1 MNKNKIILE
10 HCPNFYKIINFEY
23 FEDDLITAKL
33 IKIYRSFIFSADIT
47 DQATINRV
55 EEIDKVLGKYV
66 ADYSFRK
73 EMKNSLLRL
82 QLKKSNNILLDLV
95 DNLIAI
101 FNRYEEGT
109 TRRIYVS
116 HWI

>member
-1 MNKNKIILE
+1 MNKNKLILE

-33 IKIYRSFIFSADIT
+33 LKIYRRFIFGADIS
-47 DQATINRV
+47 DSATINRV

-66 ADYSFRK
+66 VDYSFRK
-73 EMKNSLLRL
+73 EMKHSLSNL
-82 QLKKSNNILLDLV
+82 QIKKSNNILLDLV
-95 DNLIAI
+95 DSLIAI

-109 TRRIYVS
+109 TRRIYIS
-116 HWI
+116 RWI